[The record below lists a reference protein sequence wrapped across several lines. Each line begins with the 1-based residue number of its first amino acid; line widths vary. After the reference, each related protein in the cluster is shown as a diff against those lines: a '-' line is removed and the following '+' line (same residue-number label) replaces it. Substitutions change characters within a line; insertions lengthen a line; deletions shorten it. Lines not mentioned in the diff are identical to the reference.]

1 LASAWP
7 RSLTEPRI
15 DRQAELREHPRRV
28 KSQAK
33 PESTDA
39 GFAWLIERGR
49 APFGPGWLR
58 S

>member
-33 PESTDA
+33 S
-39 GFAWLIERGR
+39 
-49 APFGPGWLR
+49 LR
-58 S
+58 QQGVMGDGGLARPLPP